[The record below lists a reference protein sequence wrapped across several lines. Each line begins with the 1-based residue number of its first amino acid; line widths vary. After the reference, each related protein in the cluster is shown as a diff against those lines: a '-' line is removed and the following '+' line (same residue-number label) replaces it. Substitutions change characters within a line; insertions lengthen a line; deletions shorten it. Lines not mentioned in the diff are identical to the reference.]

1 MRITEEEYQELM
13 KSRIAN
19 KAIGEETKRS
29 RLKYGNQKQTI
40 RDPRSGEDI
49 TFDSKKEMEYY
60 LLLVDKEKK
69 GEIYDLQRQVKLTIL
84 EAFRDITGREHRAI
98 NYFADFVYKERIN
111 PKFIDGKIISD
122 EIITH
127 VVDVK
132 GGKATRTEVYKIKMK
147 LLAHKGIIIE
157 EV

>member
-1 MRITEEEYQELM
+1 MRMTEEEYHELM

-19 KAIGEETKRS
+19 KAIGEEVKRS

-40 RDPRSGEDI
+40 RDPRSGEEI

-60 LLLVDKEKK
+60 LLLVDKEKR
-69 GEIYDLQRQVKLTIL
+69 GFIRDLQRQVKLTIL
-84 EAFRDITGREHRAI
+84 EAFRDSTGREHRAI
-98 NYFADFVYKERIN
+98 NYFADFSYKDLAGGI
-111 PKFIDGKIISD
+111 
-122 EIITH
+122 H
-127 VVDVK
+127 YVDVK